1 MLQHQTFNA
10 PIIDWLNDHTQQG
23 IVVTDTE
30 FVIRG
35 WNRWLEE
42 NTDKKAESVLGR
54 SLLEVFPELVSRGLD
69 HLYRDALSGKVVVLA
84 QRFHHYLVR
93 LPARPEFGIDEM
105 QQSAR
110 IAPLL
115 CNGSVIG
122 TITSIEDVSART
134 VRENQLVK
142 AHEEADKANQAKDR
156 FLAVLSHD
164 LRTPLTA
171 ILGWARIFQERPGD
185 DQLVCK
191 GSGAIERN
199 AAVQLQLIE
208 QILDIS
214 RITAAKLELD
224 LERVEV
230 REMIGSALE
239 TLDPIANAQGISLTS
254 SMPATSRLAVL
265 DPKRFQQIVWNL
277 VSNSLKFTPQGGSVT
292 ATLEYA
298 ETFFRLSIK
307 DTGKGIAAES
317 LQQLFEPLWQA
328 ESSHGHGG
336 LGLGLAI
343 VKSLVE
349 LHGGA
354 IRAESPGVGM
364 GATFIVEIPWSR
376 PFNSNHGSESFHG
389 HAL

>member
-1 MLQHQTFNA
+1 MLQDQTFNG
-10 PIIDWLNDHTQQG
+10 PIIDWLNDNTLQG
-23 IVVTDTE
+23 IVVTDTNL
-30 FVIRG
+30 VIRG

-42 NTDKKAESVLGR
+42 NTNQKADAVLGR

-84 QRFHHYLVR
+84 QRFHRYLLK
-93 LPARPEFGIDEM
+93 LPARSEFGIEEM

-115 CNGSVIG
+115 CNGNVVG

-142 AHEEADKANQAKDR
+142 AREEADKANEAKDR

-171 ILGWARIFQERPGD
+171 IVGWARIFQERPGD
-185 DQLVCK
+185 EQLVRK

-214 RITAAKLELD
+214 RIAAAKLELD

-239 TLDPIANAQGISLTS
+239 TLDPIAQAEGIRLTS
-254 SMPATSRLAVL
+254 VMPGTSQFAVL

-277 VSNSLKFTPQGGSVT
+277 VSNSLKFTPQSGSVT

-298 ETFFRLSIK
+298 ETFFCLRIK
-307 DTGKGIAAES
+307 DTGKGISAES
-317 LQQLFEPLWQA
+317 LQHIFEPLWQA
-328 ESSHGHGG
+328 ETSHGHGG

-343 VKSLVE
+343 VKSLVD
-349 LHGGA
+349 LHGGS

-376 PFNSNHGSESFHG
+376 TP
-389 HAL
+389 